1 MGWGV
6 GGRGGWGLGG
16 WMMDRPPTLYERSV
30 SILMRDAQTQHIVY
44 ETSATHEE
52 VWSNDALIY
61 GVLFDAALSGFP
73 QPPSTARQVRSTMP
87 LH

>member
-1 MGWGV
+1 MESRMATV
-6 GGRGGWGLGG
+6 KSSEIQQA
-16 WMMDRPPTLYERSV
+16 MN
-30 SILMRDAQTQHIVY
+30 RDGKVA
-44 ETSATHEE
+44 
-52 VWSNDALIY
+52 IY

>member
-1 MGWGV
+1 
-6 GGRGGWGLGG
+6 
-16 WMMDRPPTLYERSV
+16 MMDRPPTLYERSV